1 MIWVKFKE
9 RQAMKK
15 YMILFSAALLSFA
28 ACNKVAVEEQPVLD
42 DNDIVLT
49 FTSERP
55 QLDVDTR
62 TAWNSETSSI
72 VWSEGDKIRVGYT
85 LDGNWMGQS
94 AAGDAKFYSSTD
106 VVIDESNAGVGTF
119 NVPISGSAFTDPET
133 EGAYVFYTIY
143 PGSLLSNTSVSTA
156 PSVPVTLNAIQNPTS
171 GSFDASTDIMVGKTD
186 EMAIDKLPTD
196 PIEIAWDRVVA
207 HGYFTL
213 KDLRDVVE
221 GETITKVT
229 LTAQDG
235 AALAGSLSVS
245 LEDGSFT
252 ATEATNEIVINGTN
266 LAFVEESGMTNLKIW
281 LSVLPATLTSLKV
294 DVATNKANYVR
305 EITGISKTL
314 KRNARNVLSINMSTA
329 DRIVAEEVVWI
340 KKDIT
345 AITSSDVFVIVGNNG
360 DDYAMTNDKGTDSAP
375 VASAISVSG
384 NKLTSNPVDNI
395 QWNLSS
401 SDDGYTFYPNGTT
414 EKWLYCTNSNNG
426 VRVGTNNNSAFTI
439 AEGYLKNAA
448 TNRFVGIYNSTDW
461 RCYTSLNNNIAGQSV
476 SFFVKTA
483 AGDVKDTPTLTFT
496 EPTTTVNVGETV
508 TNIATI
514 EPTNLTVTYSSS
526 NEDVATVNAE
536 GTVTG
541 VAAGIATITASFAGN
556 DTYEAV
562 SASYE
567 ITVRGSANDGS
578 LEHPYSASEARTLAL
593 NGDTGSYYIYGT
605 VTKIQNQFDANH
617 GTANFWIDEE
627 GTSQTVFE
635 GYKIKYFGNVNWV
648 DGNAEIALNDKVI
661 IYGTL
666 TVYSE
671 TTPETSSGYLVS
683 LNGKT
688 KGLTPGALTATP
700 DNDNKQI
707 TVTWGAATGTD
718 SAISYV
724 VSCGTQTFNASAAGS
739 HTFTMSDYGQYN
751 VSVVASADDAISA
764 SARTTVTL
772 SDPSSETP
780 TLQYTLDGTD
790 SSQGSNGYATDSEI
804 TQSNIG
810 WIAVANT
817 TISPWRFGGKNLS
830 GVDRAVYST
839 TAITSNISSIE
850 VESGSATATVNSLT
864 ITVHNSASDA
874 ASGSNPLATKTV
886 TSSDIINATVTLTK
900 ADDTSW
906 AGKYYRI
913 VYNVTA
919 GSSNSYV
926 QFKSAKFYGFN

>member
-1 MIWVKFKE
+1 
-9 RQAMKK
+9 
-15 YMILFSAALLSFA
+15 MILFSAALLSFA
-28 ACNKVAVEEQPVLD
+28 ACNKVAVEEQPVVD

-72 VWSEGDKIRVGYT
+72 VWSEGDRIRVGYT

-94 AAGDAKFYSSTD
+94 VAGEAKFYSSTD
-106 VVIDESNAGVGTF
+106 VVIDESNAGIGTF
-119 NVPISGSAFTDPET
+119 KVPTSGAFTDPET
-133 EGAYVFYTIY
+133 EGTYVFYAIY
-143 PGSLLSNTSVSTA
+143 PGSLLSNTTVSTA

-171 GSFDASTDIMVGKTD
+171 GSFEGSTDIMVGKTD
-186 EMAIDKLPTD
+186 EMTIDKLPTD

-207 HGYFTL
+207 HGFFTL
-213 KDLRDVVE
+213 KDLRGIVE

-229 LTAQDG
+229 LTAQEG
-235 AALAGSLSVS
+235 AALAGSFSVS

-252 ATEATNEIVINGTN
+252 ATDATNEIVINGTD

-281 LSVLPATLTSLKV
+281 LSVLPETLTSLKV

-345 AITSSDVFVIVGNNG
+345 AITPSDVFVIVGNNG
-360 DDYAMTNDKGTDSAP
+360 SNYAMTSDKGTDSAP
-375 VASAISVSG
+375 AASAISVSG

-395 QWNLSS
+395 QWTLSS

-414 EKWLYCTNSNNG
+414 EKWLYCTNTNNG
-426 VRVGTNNNSAFTI
+426 VRVGTNNNSAFTL
-439 AEGYLKNAA
+439 AQGYLKNAA
-448 TNRFVGIYNSTDW
+448 TSRFVGIYNSTDW
-461 RCYTSLNNNIAGQSV
+461 RCYTSINNNIAGQSV

-514 EPTNLTVTYSSS
+514 EPSNLTVTYSSS

-605 VTKIQNQFDANH
+605 VTKIQNQYSAGY
-617 GTANFWIDEE
+617 GTANFWIDENGE
-627 GTSQTVFE
+627 SQEVFE
-635 GYKIKYFGNVNWV
+635 GYKIKYFGGANWV
-648 DGNAEIALNDKVI
+648 DGNAEIAIKDEVI

-666 TVYSE
+666 TVFKE

-688 KGLTPGALTATP
+688 KGLTPGTLTATP

-718 SAISYV
+718 SAISYE
-724 VSCGTQTFNASAAGS
+724 VSCGEQTYNATAAGS
-739 HTFTMSDYGQYN
+739 YTFTMANYGTYT
-751 VSVVASADDAISA
+751 VSLVASAEDAISA
-764 SARTTVTL
+764 SLSTSATLSNPGSTAPDPVTMNVFSSEATVTG
-772 SDPSSETP
+772 SGEGQTATWTSGDITVTAVKTSST
-780 TLQYTLDGTD
+780 
-790 SSQGSNGYATDSEI
+790 
-804 TQSNIG
+804 
-810 WIAVANT
+810 
-817 TISPWRFGGKNLS
+817 
-830 GVDRAVYST
+830 
-839 TAITSNISSIE
+839 
-850 VESGSATATVNSLT
+850 ATAFRNSDTDHTRFYTGWT
-864 ITVHNSASDA
+864 ITVSSAANTISSVEFTCTTSTYATTLANHDFSKGTASASGTLVLV
-874 ASGSNPLATKTV
+874 SGVSDSETSTTLTGQVRVSSITV
-886 TSSDIINATVTLTK
+886 T
-900 ADDTSW
+900 
-906 AGKYYRI
+906 YE
-913 VYNVTA
+913 
-919 GSSNSYV
+919 
-926 QFKSAKFYGFN
+926 